1 VSDELRSLGAGRA
14 DVWYTPIEEMS
25 AQAVKRQLSLLCE
38 EERQR
43 HDRQHNPD
51 RRAEYRVAHALLRTV
66 LSYYRPLQPGDW
78 RFREEEHGRPEI
90 DIAHPGPRLRF
101 NLSHTQ
107 GMVACAIAEEVAVGI
122 DVESLARQRGTDRI
136 AARSFAAEERAWLQA
151 HVEADR
157 PSAFLQIWT
166 LKEAQLK
173 AFGTGMQLPM
183 RELSFSLEPGGGAR
197 LHYPGGIRD
206 DAGRWQHRRLRPSP
220 GHFMAVAIESDQP
233 VDLRVEALQ
242 P

>member
-1 VSDELRSLGAGRA
+1 
-14 DVWYTPIEEMS
+14 MS
-25 AQAVKRQLSLLCE
+25 AQVVKRQLSLLSE
-38 EERQR
+38 EELER
-43 HDRQHNPD
+43 HDRQRVPD

-66 LSYYRPLQPGDW
+66 LSCYRPLRPRDW
-78 RFREEEHGRPEI
+78 RFREEQHGRPEI

-107 GMVACAIAEEVAVGI
+107 GMVACVVAEEAAVGI
-122 DVESLARQRGTDRI
+122 DVESLARQRTIDRI
-136 AARSFAAEERAWLQA
+136 AARSFAADELAWLET
-151 HVEADR
+151 HPETDR

-183 RELSFSLEPGGGAR
+183 RELSFSLDSGDGAR

-220 GHFMAVAIESDQP
+220 GHFMAVAVEADQP
-233 VDLRVEALQ
+233 VDLHVEALQ